1 MEKFSNV
8 ELECSKK
15 PNFIKFTTVD
25 VWKTFVQFTI
35 KMEKNFKCGTQ
46 MFHPKPY
53 NAMAQNM
60 NFSQHQH

>member
-25 VWKTFVQFTI
+25 VWKTLCNLLLKWKKISNV
-35 KMEKNFKCGTQ
+35 ELKCST
-46 MFHPKPY
+46 
-53 NAMAQNM
+53 
-60 NFSQHQH
+60 